1 MEPSASLIVM
11 YLEHV
16 LKINYIENL
25 SALTEAESAQYLCY
39 LIFIVTQHKDTSVSS
54 ELRNLI

>member
-1 MEPSASLIVM
+1 MEPSASLIVL

-39 LIFIVTQHKDTSVSS
+39 LI
-54 ELRNLI
+54 L